1 LTKYKSLTKLTSI
14 NFRNKST
21 FIHCF
26 SHLRRPFDH
35 FVLPTFLRKMPLL
48 ENSILSLRC
57 FGWNGGREKNYSFS
71 CPALRL
77 FMKCSLL
84 CRFVD
89 NS

>member
-1 LTKYKSLTKLTSI
+1 MPKSNYFYALFYSTFQLTKYKRLTKLTSI

-48 ENSILSLRC
+48 EKFNSLAQVL
-57 FGWNGGREKNYSFS
+57 W
-71 CPALRL
+71 
-77 FMKCSLL
+77 MKWRS
-84 CRFVD
+84 
-89 NS
+89 

>member
-1 LTKYKSLTKLTSI
+1 MPKSIYLYALFYSTFQLTKYKSLAKLTSI

-57 FGWNGGREKNYSFS
+57 FG
-71 CPALRL
+71 
-77 FMKCSLL
+77 
-84 CRFVD
+84 
-89 NS
+89 

>member
-1 LTKYKSLTKLTSI
+1 MPKSIYFYALFYSTFQLTKCKRLTKLTSI

-57 FGWNGGREKNYSFS
+57 FG
-71 CPALRL
+71 
-77 FMKCSLL
+77 
-84 CRFVD
+84 
-89 NS
+89 